1 MLRRLSLRA
10 KIVAYLVAL
19 HLVLGA
25 VALVVLADHRFALL
39 AVEASFLVSIALGAF
54 LVRSF
59 FVPLTMIRTG
69 GELIEERDFSV
80 RFRETGQPEMD
91 RLIGIYNRMIEDL
104 REERLRVHEQRSF
117 LDRLVAASPAG
128 IVTLDFDGKIATLN
142 PRAEALLER
151 PADLLAGRE
160 LPELPL
166 PIGKE
171 MAEIAVG
178 GSRIL
183 GPHGR
188 RLKCSRAEF
197 FDRGFPRSFFVLE
210 ELTEELRVAERGA
223 YEKIIRVLSHEVN
236 NSVGAVSSVLESAR
250 DGDGTD
256 RGELRQALD
265 VAIARMGNLSA
276 FMRGFADVVRLP
288 APDPRPC
295 DLEKLLED
303 ILFLLRPEM
312 ERRRIAFSLASTW
325 KEPVVLDKNQIE
337 QVLMNVFRNAVEA
350 IDHGGRIDVSLREE
364 RGRACL
370 EVLDT
375 GCGVSPDA
383 RQHLFT
389 PFYTTKRDGRG
400 LGLTVVREILTRHR
414 FEFGLLPRPEGGAAF
429 RIVFGGP

>member
-1 MLRRLSLRA
+1 M
-10 KIVAYLVAL
+10 
-19 HLVLGA
+19 
-25 VALVVLADHRFALL
+25 
-39 AVEASFLVSIALGAF
+39 
-54 LVRSF
+54 
-59 FVPLTMIRTG
+59 
-69 GELIEERDFSV
+69 
-80 RFRETGQPEMD
+80 
-91 RLIGIYNRMIEDL
+91 
-104 REERLRVHEQRSF
+104 
-117 LDRLVAASPAG
+117 
-128 IVTLDFDGKIATLN
+128 
-142 PRAEALLER
+142 
-151 PADLLAGRE
+151 
-160 LPELPL
+160 
-166 PIGKE
+166 
-171 MAEIAVG
+171 
-178 GSRIL
+178 
-183 GPHGR
+183 
-188 RLKCSRAEF
+188 
-197 FDRGFPRSFFVLE
+197 LE

-256 RGELRQALD
+256 RVELRQALD

-312 ERRRIAFSLASTW
+312 ERRHIAFSLASTW